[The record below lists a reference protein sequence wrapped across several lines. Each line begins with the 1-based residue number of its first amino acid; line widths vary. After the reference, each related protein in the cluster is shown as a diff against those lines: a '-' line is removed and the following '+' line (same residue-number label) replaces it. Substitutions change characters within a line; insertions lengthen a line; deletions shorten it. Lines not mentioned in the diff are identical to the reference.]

1 MKFSNGAKTVFM
13 VLGIGVVCIIG
24 VLNWAI
30 NGSTSRGGKLEMPK
44 PQGKEFRCG
53 DQAKVVTQS
62 RLFEI
67 LNKAPVG
74 MCVSRINDDTFV
86 VREMAVIQR

>member
-24 VLNWAI
+24 ALNWAV
-30 NGSTSRGGKLEMPK
+30 NGSSSHGGKLDMPK

-53 DQAKVVTQS
+53 DQATVVTQS
-62 RLFEI
+62 RLLEM
-67 LNKAPVG
+67 LNRAPVG
-74 MCVSRINDDTFV
+74 ICVSRVNDDTFV

>member
-1 MKFSNGAKTVFM
+1 MAEEIKFVVVGHHSRYKQALCLAESLGA
-13 VLGIGVVCIIG
+13 VLLID
-24 VLNWAI
+24 
-30 NGSTSRGGKLEMPK
+30 S
-44 PQGKEFRCG
+44 G

-67 LNKAPVG
+67 LNRAPVG